1 MAAIARHKGL
11 STKAREKQE
20 CQSNIDHLLL
30 NPDFRIFSSGLEEL
44 SDTHPQAS
52 PRFVCM
58 LLQECFPFMAHID
71 KPSNTTFHA
80 TKQPMSILL
89 K

>member
-58 LLQECFPFMAHID
+58 LLQECFPFMAQHILTN
-71 KPSNTTFHA
+71 PPIQLFTQQNN
-80 TKQPMSILL
+80 P
-89 K
+89 

>member
-1 MAAIARHKGL
+1 
-11 STKAREKQE
+11 
-20 CQSNIDHLLL
+20 
-30 NPDFRIFSSGLEEL
+30 
-44 SDTHPQAS
+44 
-52 PRFVCM
+52 V
-58 LLQECFPFMAHID
+58 FPFYGTAHID